1 MENISSP
8 PGYGQRYVAN
18 MRTSKYTIADVE
30 HFAQYFRVL
39 SHQANAIRSLHFQA
53 TSFYWSDEMPEFVDD
68 GYDASIRHFMIW
80 LLSYR
85 KVLMYGE
92 SVSEFEPL
100 WNRLIELCPNWPGFN
115 TNRRDPILI
124 LELERETDDAFNW
137 LERACNVRKRR
148 NEHKRKLADRHAL
161 NGDGDAT

>member
-1 MENISSP
+1 
-8 PGYGQRYVAN
+8 

-30 HFAQYFRVL
+30 HFAQHFRVL
-39 SHQANAIRSLHFQA
+39 SHQPDAIRSLHFQA

-68 GYDASIRHFMIW
+68 GYDASIRHFMIY

-85 KVLMYGE
+85 KVLMYGDA
-92 SVSEFEPL
+92 VPEFEPL

-115 TNRRDPILI
+115 TNRRDSILI
-124 LELERETDDAFNW
+124 PELERETDDAFNR

-148 NEHKRKLADRHAL
+148 NEHRRKLAERQTLKDDR
-161 NGDGDAT
+161 NAT